1 MNFHHLAYWQDKALS
16 LAIENRLF
24 INGEYTAAAE
34 NETFET
40 VDPVTQAPL
49 AKIARGKSVDID
61 RAMSAAR
68 GVFERG
74 DWSLSSP
81 AKRKA
86 VLNKLA
92 DLMEAHAE
100 ELALLET
107 LDTGKPIRHSLRDD
121 IPGAA
126 RAIRWYA
133 EAIDKVYGEVATTS
147 SHELAM
153 IVREPVGVIAAIV
166 PWNFPLLLTCWKLGP
181 ALAAG
186 NSVILKPSE
195 KSPLSAIRLAG
206 LAKEAGLP
214 DGVLNVVTG
223 FGHEAGQALS
233 RHNDIDAIAFTGS
246 TRTGKQLLKDAG
258 DSNMKRVWLEAGFDV
273 VVLEASR
280 IGFGAS
286 GRNGGQLVNSYSR
299 DIDVIEKSYG
309 MDTARMLGSMM
320 FEGGEIIRERI
331 KRYQIDCDYRP
342 GGLFV
347 AMNDKQLA
355 TLEEQKENWERYGNK
370 QLELLDANAIR
381 REVAS
386 DRYTGALLDHSG
398 GHIHPLNLAIGE
410 ADAIR
415 LNGGRVYELSAVTQI
430 QHTTPAVVRTAKGQ
444 VTAKYVIVAG
454 NAYLGDKVEPELAK
468 RSMPCGTQVITTERL
483 SEDLARSLIPKNYCV
498 EDCNYL
504 LDYYRLTAD
513 NRLLYGGGVVYG
525 ARDPDDVER
534 LVVPKLL
541 KTFPQLKGV
550 KIDYRWTGNF
560 LLTLSRMPQFGRLDT
575 NIYYMQGYSGHGVT
589 CTHLAGRLIAEL
601 LRGDAERFDAFANLP
616 HYPFPGG
623 RTLRVPFTAMGA
635 AYYSLRDRLGV

>member
-1 MNFHHLAYWQDKALS
+1 MTEHTSSYYAASANKYAPFDTLNESITCDVCVVGGGYTGLSSALHLA
-16 LAIENRLF
+16 
-24 INGEYTAAAE
+24 
-34 NETFET
+34 
-40 VDPVTQAPL
+40 
-49 AKIARGKSVDID
+49 
-61 RAMSAAR
+61 
-68 GVFERG
+68 
-74 DWSLSSP
+74 
-81 AKRKA
+81 
-86 VLNKLA
+86 
-92 DLMEAHAE
+92 
-100 ELALLET
+100 
-107 LDTGKPIRHSLRDD
+107 
-121 IPGAA
+121 
-126 RAIRWYA
+126 
-133 EAIDKVYGEVATTS
+133 
-147 SHELAM
+147 
-153 IVREPVGVIAAIV
+153 
-166 PWNFPLLLTCWKLGP
+166 
-181 ALAAG
+181 
-186 NSVILKPSE
+186 
-195 KSPLSAIRLAG
+195 
-206 LAKEAGLP
+206 
-214 DGVLNVVTG
+214 
-223 FGHEAGQALS
+223 
-233 RHNDIDAIAFTGS
+233 
-246 TRTGKQLLKDAG
+246 
-258 DSNMKRVWLEAGFDV
+258 EAGFDV

-370 QLELLDANAIR
+370 QLELL
-381 REVAS
+381 
-386 DRYTGALLDHSG
+386 
-398 GHIHPLNLAIGE
+398 
-410 ADAIR
+410 DAIR